1 MSPVKMT
8 PFERR
13 AASSLASIYALR
25 MLGLFMILPVFA
37 LYAEHLEGV
46 TPLLVGIAI
55 GVYGLTQALLQIPFG
70 MASDRVGRK
79 PVIAVGL
86 LIFAVGSVVAAMAD
100 SIHGVIIGRALQGAG
115 AVAAAVMALVADL
128 TREDH
133 RGKAM
138 AMIGMTIGFSFLAAM
153 VVGPILN
160 QWIGVSGIFWLTALL
175 AMLGIVIL
183 FVLVPN
189 PKRITLHRE
198 AEPVPAKFSEV
209 LHDKELLRLDLGI
222 FVLHLI
228 LTSSF
233 VVLPLAL
240 RDTGFDV
247 ADHWQLYLPVMVV
260 AMAVAVPFIIIAE
273 AKRRIKGVFV
283 GAVSALL
290 VGQLLFAGW
299 HDSVWSIALLMLLFF
314 GAFNLLEATLPSLVS
329 KVAHADS
336 KGTAMGVYAS
346 SQFIGAF
353 IGGVLGGWAYGLW
366 DSTGVFLLNA
376 LLLLVWLSVA
386 VGMRKPRYLVSELM
400 QVGEQTEE
408 SAAALEQELLG
419 IIGVAEV
426 SVCTEDG
433 VAYMK
438 LDKKLVDR
446 DVLERYMVNEQRTSV

>member
-1 MSPVKMT
+1 MSSAKMT

-13 AASSLASIYALR
+13 AAISLASIYSLR

-46 TPLLVGIAI
+46 TPLLVGLAI

-86 LIFAVGSVVAAMAD
+86 LIFAMGSVVAATAD
-100 SIHGVIIGRALQGAG
+100 TIHGVILGRALQGAG

-133 RGKAM
+133 RSKAM
-138 AMIGMTIGFSFLAAM
+138 AIIGMTIGFSFLGAM
-153 VVGPILN
+153 VAGPLLN
-160 QWIGVSGIFWLTALL
+160 QWIGVPGIFWLTAVL
-175 AMLGIVIL
+175 ALLGIVIL
-183 FVLVPN
+183 FVLVPT
-189 PKRITLHRE
+189 PKRRTLHRD
-198 AEPVPAKFSEV
+198 AESVPAKFSEV
-209 LHDKELLRLDLGI
+209 LRDGELLRLDLGI
-222 FVLHLI
+222 FTLHTCL
-228 LTSSF
+228 SASF
-233 VVLPLAL
+233 VVIPLAL
-240 RDTGFDV
+240 RDAGF
-247 ADHWQLYLPVMVV
+247 APAEHWQLYLPVMVV
-260 AMAVAVPFIIIAE
+260 AMGLAVPFIIIAE
-273 AKRRIKGVFV
+273 AKRKMKQVFV
-283 GAVSALL
+283 GAVAALL
-290 VGQLLFAGW
+290 LGQLLFASM
-299 HDSVWSIALLMLLFF
+299 HDSVLAIGLLMLLFF

-353 IGGVLGGWAYGLW
+353 AGGVLGGWSHGVW

-376 LLLLVWLSVA
+376 ALLSIWLLA
-386 VGMRKPRYLVSELM
+386 AATMRQPRYLVSELM
-400 QVGEQTEE
+400 QVGEQSDE
-408 SAAALEQELLG
+408 SARALELALLA
-419 IIGVAEV
+419 IDGVAEAIV
-426 SVCTEDG
+426 SAEEG

-446 DVLERYMVNEQRTSV
+446 DALERYMVGDSV